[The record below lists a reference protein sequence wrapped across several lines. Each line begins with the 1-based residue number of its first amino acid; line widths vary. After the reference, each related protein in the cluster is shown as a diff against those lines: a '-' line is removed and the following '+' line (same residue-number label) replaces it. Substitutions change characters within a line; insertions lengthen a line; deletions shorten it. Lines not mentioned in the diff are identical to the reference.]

1 MKLSNKL
8 IFLFILTLAFLWS
21 CSSKKATVETEATA
35 VAKEVKEETQLAD
48 EATTLISENEIGYR
62 SEDLLNEEFVIPKI
76 DYTAG
81 APGTVGNWERSFEN
95 APPMIPHTM
104 EGFVPIKAGVNAC
117 LACHL
122 PAVAAALKATAMPKS
137 HFTDY
142 RPEVIEQNG
151 LYQVDAKEGEVIS
164 KDLGAN
170 YNLARYNC
178 TQCHAPQANTTVFI
192 DNQFNPLFRGEEDA
206 KKTNLSEI
214 IDEGVK

>member
-8 IFLFILTLAFLWS
+8 TFLIILTLAFLWS
-21 CSSKKATVETEATA
+21 CSSKKASVETEATA
-35 VAKEVKEETQLAD
+35 VAQKVKEEAQHMD
-48 EATTLISENEIGYR
+48 EQVPLISDTEIGYR
-62 SEDLLNEEFVIPKI
+62 NEDLLDEEFVIPKV

-104 EGFVPIKAGVNAC
+104 EGFVPITAKANAC

-142 RPEVIEQNG
+142 RPEVIKQED
-151 LYQVDAKEGEVIS
+151 LYKVDAEEGEVIA
-164 KDLGAN
+164 KDMGAN

-192 DNQFNPLFRGEEDA
+192 DNQFNPLFRSEGDA